1 MKAIIPVL
9 SILLTTLGF
18 STAVAGLPTSSLRLT
33 VEQGTP
39 TLTIRNLRVDPRDG
53 KIRGTAYVSF
63 GYAAPRVAHVHAYA
77 LNAKDVIVG
86 ETCDTLSGALL
97 APHPRLSQR
106 KRDAF
111 SMTVPTGDQVRE
123 VRLVAHVGRH
133 DGC

>member
-9 SILLTTLGF
+9 SILLTTIGC
-18 STAVAGLPTSSLRLT
+18 STALAGLPTSSLRLAA
-33 VEQGTP
+33 EQGTP
-39 TLTIRNLRVDPRDG
+39 TLTIRNLRIDPRDG
-53 KIRGTAYVSF
+53 KIRGTAYVTF

-77 LNAKDVIVG
+77 LNTKGVVVG

-97 APHPRLSQR
+97 APHPRLSQ
-106 KRDAF
+106 KGRDAF
-111 SMTVPTGDQVRE
+111 SMTIPAGDQVRE